1 VRLGP
6 HQHMG
11 DVSKLSVY
19 GNAVNVADDL
29 RRCIARW
36 ESFDRWTL
44 GVQLQRAADSIGA
57 NLAEGFGRE
66 TDTDRMRFLVIA
78 RGSATE
84 TEYWLDRALARRL
97 LGDTE
102 LLDRAR
108 QVCRMLHG
116 LIKSNRP

>member
-1 VRLGP
+1 
-6 HQHMG
+6 MG
-11 DVSKLSVY
+11 DVSKLSVC
-19 GNAVNVADDL
+19 GNAVDVADDL
-29 RRCIARW
+29 RRCILRW
-36 ESFDRWTL
+36 GSFDRWTL
-44 GVQLQRAADSIGA
+44 GVQLQRAADLIGA

-66 TDTDRMRFLVIA
+66 TDADRMRFLVIA

-84 TEYWLDRALARRL
+84 TEYWLERALARGL

-108 QVCRMLHG
+108 QVCRMLYG